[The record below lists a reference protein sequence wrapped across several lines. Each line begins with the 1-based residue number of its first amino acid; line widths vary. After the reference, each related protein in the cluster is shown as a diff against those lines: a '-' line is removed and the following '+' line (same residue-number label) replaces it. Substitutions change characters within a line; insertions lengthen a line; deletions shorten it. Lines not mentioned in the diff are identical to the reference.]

1 MSLLYFFSNLCI
13 YFYGPI
19 ELFWSALFIVIIIII
34 IFRTFMIESLKLEI
48 LCVLM
53 NFSFLAG
60 QLLLLLLLLLYE
72 SEEKAK
78 QD

>member
-19 ELFWSALFIVIIIII
+19 ELFWSALFIVIIII